1 MPEFKLENGW
11 VVVEEGD
18 HPGEEMSRA
27 TVFAVANG
35 LLGLRGAPE
44 ERSAREPAVKGFYRN
59 GLYDTPAGKL
69 TEREIVG
76 LPDPTAVRLTIDGR
90 PFDLGTGRVLEARR
104 ELDMADGAMRRTVR
118 WEAPNGCVV
127 KLVTERFLPIDC
139 PREACL
145 SVCVETDRPA
155 DVELRLGVE
164 GRVWNRWADHG
175 KSIACQAEPGRLRVE
190 LETFEPGH
198 RIAVCASHEVT
209 GGGSR
214 RAVVEGESAW
224 DILTLRL
231 EPGQSLRVDRR
242 VVVALPGESEEPTPG
257 DRFPSHRARWREL
270 WESAGIEI
278 EGDDQALF
286 GIRFC
291 LFHLLATAPW
301 HSDRI
306 SVSARGLQGQDYYGS
321 IFWDCEIFV
330 LPYLIATC
338 PAAARNALGYR
349 IHTLD
354 GARRKARRFGWKGAF
369 YAWQSQET
377 GDEQCDL
384 YVFTD
389 PRTGEKIRSYF
400 ADEQIHI
407 SADIA
412 YAFRQYVEATGDTA
426 IWAAGGIDVVVEI
439 ARFFVS
445 RTTERDGRGHL
456 PSVLGPDEY
465 HERVDDNAYT
475 NAMARESLRIALETL
490 DWMRGS
496 SPEAFAEAAAR
507 LELADDEIERFRD
520 LMDRLV
526 VPGPDPE
533 SGLIEQF
540 AGYFE
545 LRDEPIPQTRAR
557 LAHPDLHPGGPNG
570 PFQETQNIKQADVA
584 MLLYLMRDR
593 YTDAVKAAN
602 FDYYEPRT
610 SHDSSLSPMAYA
622 LVAADLGRLDY
633 AYRYFLQTALID
645 LEAYGPHWNHG
656 VHTAALG
663 GAWQAVVHGFLHLR
677 LRSEGVVFGKKP
689 KLPENWSRLRVALV
703 WHGRPFAVGVE
714 SGVVSLESRS
724 DQPIP
729 VVLADGRRVELA
741 PHTVWRWAD
750 SGG

>member
-11 VVVEEGD
+11 VVVEEGN

-27 TVFAVANG
+27 TVFALANG

-44 ERSAREPAVKGFYRN
+44 ELGAGEPAAKGFYRN

-76 LPDPTAVRLTIDGR
+76 LPDPTGLQLWVDGHR
-90 PFDLGTGRVLEARR
+90 FEAGTGEVLDARR
-104 ELDMADGAMRRTVR
+104 ELDMADAVMRRKVR
-118 WEAPNGCVV
+118 WQAPNGCV
-127 KLVTERFLPIDC
+127 LTLETERFLPIDR

-145 SVCVETDRPA
+145 SVTVSTDRTA
-155 DVELRLGVE
+155 AVELKLGIE
-164 GRVWNRWADHG
+164 GRVWNRWAEHTRSVRG
-175 KSIACQAEPGRLRVE
+175 QAEPGRLRVE
-190 LETFEPGH
+190 VETFEPGH
-198 RIAVCASHEVT
+198 RIVVSSTNEPSAVCDRQAS
-209 GGGSR
+209 
-214 RAVVEGESAW
+214 VEGESVW
-224 DILTLRL
+224 DGYALCL
-231 EPGQSLRVDRR
+231 EPGRKFRVDRR
-242 VVVALPGESEEPTPG
+242 IVVALPGESEEPTAG
-257 DRFPSHRARWREL
+257 DRFPSHQARWREL
-270 WESAGIEI
+270 WESAGVEL
-278 EGDDQALF
+278 EGDDQALL

-301 HSDRI
+301 HSDRV

-354 GARRKARRFGWKGAF
+354 GARRKAARFGWKGAY

-384 YVFTD
+384 FVFTD
-389 PRTGEKIRSYF
+389 PRTGQPIRSYF

-407 SADIA
+407 SADVA
-412 YAFRQYVEATGDTA
+412 YAFWQYFESTGDA
-426 IWAAGGIDVVVEI
+426 SIWSDGGVDVVVEV
-439 ARFFVS
+439 ARFFAS
-445 RTTERDGRGHL
+445 RVTEIDGCAHL
-456 PSVLGPDEY
+456 LSVLGPDEY

-475 NAMARESLRIALETL
+475 NAMAQKALQIAADVLDLLR
-490 DWMRGS
+490 RS
-496 SPEAFAEAAAR
+496 SPDALAEAEAR
-507 LELADDEIERFRD
+507 LHLSPDEVDQFRNLAG
-520 LMDRLV
+520 RLF

-540 AGYFE
+540 VGYFD
-545 LRDEPIPQTRAR
+545 LKDEPIAETRAR
-557 LAHPDLHPGGPNG
+557 LAHPDLHPGGPQG

-584 MLLYLMRDR
+584 MLLYLMRER
-593 YTDAVKAAN
+593 YPESVKGAN

-622 LVAADLGRLDY
+622 LVAADLGRVDY

-663 GAWQAVVHGFLHLR
+663 GAWQAVVHGFLHLS
-677 LRSEGVVFGKKP
+677 LRREGVVFGKKP
-689 KLPENWSRLRVALV
+689 KLPDTWSRLRVALA
-703 WHGRPFAVGVE
+703 WHGRPLAVQVE
-714 SGVVSLESRS
+714 GGAVSVESRS
-724 DQPIP
+724 DEPIP
-729 VVLADGRRVELA
+729 IWSGGQVVDLA
-741 PHTVWRWAD
+741 PRTTWRWVDAE
-750 SGG
+750 G

>member
-11 VVVEEGD
+11 VVVEEGY

-27 TVFAVANG
+27 TVFALANG

-44 ERSAREPAVKGFYRN
+44 ELSAREPAAKGFYRN

-76 LPDPTAVRLTIDGR
+76 LPDPTALALTVDGQ
-90 PFDLGTGRVLEARR
+90 PFDLGTGDVLEARR
-104 ELDMADGAMRRTVR
+104 ELDMRDAVVRRRVR
-118 WEAPNGCVV
+118 WRAPSGVV
-127 KLVTERFLPIDC
+127 VTLRTERFLPIDR
-139 PREACL
+139 PREACH

-155 DVELRLGVE
+155 AVQLKLGVD
-164 GRVWNRWADHG
+164 GRVWNRWADHAKG
-175 KSIACQAEPGRLRVE
+175 LKAESEPGRLRVV
-190 LETFEPGH
+190 LETFDPGH
-198 RIAVCASHEVT
+198 VVGVTVRHTPTGDCRRHAEV
-209 GGGSR
+209 GDG
-214 RAVVEGESAW
+214 SAW
-224 DILTLRL
+224 ETFAL
-231 EPGQSLRVDRR
+231 ETQPGQVFRVDRR
-242 VVVALPGESEEPTPG
+242 VVVALPGESDEPGAG
-257 DRFPSHRARWREL
+257 DPFLSHQGRWHQL
-270 WESAGIEI
+270 WEDAGIEL
-278 EGDDQALF
+278 EGDDQALL

-301 HSDRI
+301 HSDRV

-330 LPYLIATC
+330 LPYLIAAC

-354 GARRKARRFGWKGAF
+354 GARRKARQFGWKGAY

-384 YVFTD
+384 FVFTD
-389 PRTGEKIRSYF
+389 PRTGEMIRSYF

-426 IWAAGGIDVVVEI
+426 IWADGGVDVVVEI

-445 RTTERDGRGHL
+445 RVTERDGRAHL
-456 PSVLGPDEY
+456 LSVLGPDEY

-475 NAMARESLRIALETL
+475 NALAREALLIAADAADHLRAEE
-490 DWMRGS
+490 
-496 SPEAFAEAAAR
+496 PEAFAAAVGR
-507 LELADDEIERFRD
+507 LNLAPDEPESFRSLAERLF
-520 LMDRLV
+520 
-526 VPGPDPE
+526 VPEPDPE
-533 SGLIEQF
+533 TGLIEQF
-540 AGYFE
+540 AGYFG
-545 LRDEPIPQTRAR
+545 LRDEPMAETRAR
-557 LAHPDLHPGGPNG
+557 LAHPELHPGGPNG

-584 MLLYLMRDR
+584 MLLYLMRER
-593 YTDAVKAAN
+593 YDEAVKAAN

-663 GAWQAVVHGFLHLR
+663 GAWQAVVHGFLHLS
-677 LRSEGVVFGKKP
+677 LRREGVVFGKKP
-689 KLPENWSRLRVALV
+689 KLPPGWSRLRVALV
-703 WHGRPFAVGVE
+703 WHGRPFVVQVE
-714 SGVVSLESRS
+714 SGDVSVESRA
-724 DQPIP
+724 DEPIWI
-729 VVLADGRRVELA
+729 VAGGQRLEVA
-741 PHTVWRWAD
+741 PGAVWRWAD
-750 SGG
+750 SAG